1 MKLFDIIP
9 ENFFSILSS
18 KNKDIYAMALVV
30 LYKSLQTEEMSIKK
44 DDYVRML
51 REKATDIV
59 MELEVDEEEN
69 DAIDDEDR
77 EQLNTLPS
85 KVAYIVRRLEET
97 GWIETEIRTDSFD
110 EYIILPTYSIQMLD
124 VLYNFV
130 SDSEAAYNSLV
141 HSTYSELKLEDEE
154 QDEFMYATLLRV
166 YDNTKNLKVE
176 LITLGH
182 QIRMFQNRLGR
193 VFTTNEI
200 LHDHF
205 DEYKVKISDRLYH
218 PLKTFDSVT
227 KFKRP
232 IINILQKWMRND
244 DIRTKIVMQSVSFG
258 KPKAKE
264 EAEADVIEKINYIC
278 DMYEQINTMVA
289 DIDAKHSEY
298 TKTSATKI
306 IYLNSTDKSIK
317 GHLETIFKSYAV
329 ANREGTGL
337 AQILSDMQKS
347 INITQQGFI
356 DPESITLPIVR
367 NLREEYDPLEIV
379 STPEEAGDYMM
390 ESFLREAQAS
400 YTDEMI
406 YEFMER
412 AFQGEN
418 EMFIG
423 DVPLPNF
430 EAFVLLILGTLKKD
444 DDKCF
449 YEIIQDEGRIHS
461 QGYILPNFTFKR
473 KEKLE

>member
-1 MKLFDIIP
+1 MKLFDFIP

-18 KNKDIYAMALVV
+18 KNKEIYAMALIV

-51 REKATDIV
+51 REKATDLV
-59 MELEVDEEEN
+59 MNLELD
-69 DAIDDEDR
+69 DDEADIPEEDDR

-110 EYIILPTYSIQMLD
+110 EYIILPTYSIQMLS
-124 VLYNFV
+124 VINNFV
-130 SDSEAAYNSLV
+130 SDTETAYNSLV

-154 QDEFMYATLLRV
+154 QDEFMYATLMRV
-166 YDNTKNLKVE
+166 YENTKNLKVE
-176 LITLGH
+176 LITIGH
-182 QIRMFQNRLGR
+182 QIRMFQNKLGKI
-193 VFTTNEI
+193 FTTNEI

-205 DEYKVKISDRLYH
+205 DEYKVKIADRLYH

-244 DIRTKIVMQSVSFG
+244 EIRSKIVMQSISFG
-258 KPKAKE
+258 RQKPRE

-278 DMYEQINTMVA
+278 DLYEQINSMIG
-289 DIDAKHSEY
+289 DIDQKHSEY
-298 TKTSATKI
+298 TKSSATKI

-317 GHLETIFKSYAV
+317 GHLENIFKSYAV
-329 ANREGTGL
+329 ANREGIGL
-337 AQILSDMQKS
+337 AQILTEMQKS
-347 INITQQGFI
+347 INITAQGFI
-356 DPESITLPIVR
+356 DPDSITLPIIR
-367 NLREEYDPLEIV
+367 SLREEYEPLELV

-390 ESFLREAQAS
+390 ESFLREAQSS
-400 YTDEMI
+400 YTDDMI

-412 AFQGEN
+412 AFQGED
-418 EMFIG
+418 EIFIG

-430 EAFVLLILGTLKKD
+430 EAFVLLILGSLKKD
-444 DDKCF
+444 DEKCF
-449 YEIIQDEGRIHS
+449 YEIIQDEGKIHS
-461 QGYILPNFTFKR
+461 QGYILPNFTFRR
-473 KEKLE
+473 KEKLN